1 MTANMIEME
10 TSLAMA
16 EVRLA
21 CLMVDCR
28 DQPDKLELLEQQKAA
43 LAALRH
49 CLPEPAA
56 ACPAPAS
63 QPPARLRRSLRILLT
78 NLTRGVQAVRARAA
92 RSIDRRGRLP
102 QPGHELDQVARPVPV
117 VELAA

>member
-1 MTANMIEME
+1 MIEME

-21 CLMVDCR
+21 CRMVDFR
-28 DQPDKLELLEQQKAA
+28 DQPDKLALLNQQKAA

-49 CLPEPAA
+49 CIPEFAGTS
-56 ACPAPAS
+56 PAPAS
-63 QPPARLRRSLRILLT
+63 ATPARLRRSLGALLT
-78 NLTRGVQAVRARAA
+78 KLTRGVKAARARAA

-117 VELAA
+117 IELAA

>member
-1 MTANMIEME
+1 MTANMTEME

-28 DQPDKLELLEQQKAA
+28 DQPDKLALLDQQKAA

-49 CLPEPAA
+49 GLPDPAETIH
-56 ACPAPAS
+56 AS
-63 QPPARLRRSLRILLT
+63 ASRAPARLRRSLGILLT
-78 NLTRGVQAVRARAA
+78 NLTRGLHAARAQA
-92 RSIDRRGRLP
+92 
-102 QPGHELDQVARPVPV
+102 
-117 VELAA
+117 

>member
-1 MTANMIEME
+1 ME

-28 DQPDKLELLEQQKAA
+28 DQPDKLELLDQQKAA

-49 CLPEPAA
+49 CLSEPADTRH
-56 ACPAPAS
+56 APAS
-63 QPPARLRRSLRILLT
+63 PPPARLRRSLGTLLT
-78 NLTRGVQAVRARAA
+78 NLTRGRHAARAQA
-92 RSIDRRGRLP
+92 
-102 QPGHELDQVARPVPV
+102 
-117 VELAA
+117 

>member
-1 MTANMIEME
+1 
-10 TSLAMA
+10 MA

-21 CLMVDCR
+21 CRMVDFR

-49 CLPEPAA
+49 CIREPAA
-56 ACPAPAS
+56 MSPAPAS
-63 QPPARLRRSLRILLT
+63 QPPARLRRSLGILLT
-78 NLTRGVQAVRARAA
+78 KLTRRLRAARARTM

-102 QPGHELDQVARPVPV
+102 QPGHELDQIARPVPV